1 MNGIRFSDPVN
12 SVITRMREMLFG
24 SEVSQSS
31 HAGPGHAAVVR
42 EGTICMFDDKQQ
54 EYGIM
59 WQEAN
64 QVDQDMTFVS
74 LAMLL
79 FFLVDPG
86 KKRIVRSMQELIR
99 RSNSNVFNRTTSPEN
114 VSTENPK
121 KKQKKSPVLSQPPSQ
136 KRGLTE
142 SDETV
147 HQPTAKKSRKPPKK
161 SPTKTPKTS
170 PKPSPTK
177 TAKSVKQ
184 KNQTIKFQTKSNGP
198 QDDCTPNN
206 LEKTH
211 SRGGQ
216 GAKKT
221 VKNKLAK
228 KKNATPVVP
237 TLPTTTTLSP
247 EEQRENSIFQHS
259 MRNGAIR
266 VITGHSVSS
275 DPFPLGAYNGVSPG
289 GYFEFHTGPDTPVA
303 YLTRAHVSD
312 FL

>member
-1 MNGIRFSDPVN
+1 
-12 SVITRMREMLFG
+12 MREMLFG

-114 VSTENPK
+114 ASTESPK
-121 KKQKKSPVLSQPPSQ
+121 KKQKKSSVSSQPPT
-136 KRGLTE
+136 KTRGLTK

-147 HQPTAKKSRKPPKK
+147 HQPPAKQSRKPPKK
-161 SPTKTPKTS
+161 PPKKPSTNTLKTS

-177 TAKSVKQ
+177 TTKSVKPN
-184 KNQTIKFQTKSNGP
+184 NQTIKLQTKSMDLCALFSQTTGTNCGYEP
-198 QDDCTPNN
+198 RISSSS
-206 LEKTH
+206 
-211 SRGGQ
+211 SRGE
-216 GAKKT
+216 
-221 VKNKLAK
+221 V
-228 KKNATPVVP
+228 
-237 TLPTTTTLSP
+237 
-247 EEQRENSIFQHS
+247 
-259 MRNGAIR
+259 
-266 VITGHSVSS
+266 
-275 DPFPLGAYNGVSPG
+275 
-289 GYFEFHTGPDTPVA
+289 
-303 YLTRAHVSD
+303 LTRAHHRKGSLHRSAEKG
-312 FL
+312 FCCISSRSCGYRI